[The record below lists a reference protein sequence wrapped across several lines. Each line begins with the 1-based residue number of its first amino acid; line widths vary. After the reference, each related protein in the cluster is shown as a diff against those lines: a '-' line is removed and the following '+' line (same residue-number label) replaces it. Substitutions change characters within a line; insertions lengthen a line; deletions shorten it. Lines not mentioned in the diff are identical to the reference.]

1 MIGGPDADAD
11 RDGDVDSADA
21 NLLKQRLNTTATGSN
36 DPYDLN
42 KDGRITSADL
52 RKLTTLITKFED
64 ESIGYLSKERPM
76 FMRRGGGDYDHL
88 ARVKEWSLTGGA
100 AEDAGDA
107 E

>member
-1 MIGGPDADAD
+1 VALRGGDPAGELKPIRFDDGTPDAKSDEA
-11 RDGDVDSADA
+11 
-21 NLLKQRLNTTATGSN
+21 
-36 DPYDLN
+36 
-42 KDGRITSADL
+42 L

-64 ESIGYLSKERPM
+64 ETIGYLSKERPM